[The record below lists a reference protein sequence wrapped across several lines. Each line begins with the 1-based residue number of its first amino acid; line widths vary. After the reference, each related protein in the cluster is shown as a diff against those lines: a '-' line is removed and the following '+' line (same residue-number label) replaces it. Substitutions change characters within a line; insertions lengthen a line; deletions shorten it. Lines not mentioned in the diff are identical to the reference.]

1 MSRIFR
7 FYRLINVLSLDV
19 VAGAIVGA
27 LFFSRIFSVVV
38 RPYELI
44 ALGCTVWIIY
54 TADHLRDAKNLKH
67 RASTDRH
74 QFHQLHYKIL
84 TKVLAGVIIVD
95 AFAALLMK
103 MEVLLWGIVLAAAVA
118 VYLFM
123 HRSLKFL
130 KEIFIATLY
139 TCGIL
144 LPSLSLTREDVNLMH
159 YLIIFHFAILA
170 LINLLLFSWF
180 DRELDQQDR
189 QHSFVTIVGE
199 RITTII
205 IWLLIVVQSL
215 LMLVQIYQGQNDRA
229 AILLGMMGLLFVV
242 IIIFNK
248 PLGKNDYYR
257 FLGDAVFIVP
267 ILYLL

>member
-1 MSRIFR
+1 
-7 FYRLINVLSLDV
+7 
-19 VAGAIVGA
+19 
-27 LFFSRIFSVVV
+27 
-38 RPYELI
+38 
-44 ALGCTVWIIY
+44 
-54 TADHLRDAKNLKH
+54 
-67 RASTDRH
+67 
-74 QFHQLHYKIL
+74 
-84 TKVLAGVIIVD
+84 LAGVIIVD
-95 AFAALLMK
+95 TFAALFIK
-103 MEVLLWGIVLAAAVA
+103 MEILLWGIALAAAVA
-118 VYLFM
+118 VYLLM

-144 LPSLSLTREDVNLMH
+144 LPSLSVTREDVNLMH

-189 QHSFVTIVGE
+189 QHSFVTMVGE

-205 IWLLIVVQSL
+205 IWLLIIVQSL
-215 LMLVQIYQGQNDRA
+215 LMLMQIYNGQNDRA

-242 IIIFNK
+242 IIIFNR

-257 FLGDAVFIVP
+257 FVGDAVFIVP